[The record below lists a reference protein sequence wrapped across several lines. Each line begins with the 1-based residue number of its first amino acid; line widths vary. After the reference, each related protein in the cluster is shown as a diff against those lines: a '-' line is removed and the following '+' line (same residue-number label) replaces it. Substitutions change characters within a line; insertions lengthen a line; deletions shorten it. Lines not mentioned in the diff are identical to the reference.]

1 MKKIYTLVIAVMAA
15 FVMNA
20 QVNVTFQVDMTDYLK
35 VAGNTLKTVRI
46 AGTFGAANATSK
58 GVALVDWS
66 PLATPVFTKVA
77 GSTNTWQTV
86 VTFPNPSKGT
96 ELFYKFLNYAS
107 VAGAEWGDC
116 DVDNECF
123 EKKNAG
129 PCNQGAG
136 DFNRVLKI
144 PTAATVVG
152 YKWNTCTS
160 LTVRTQELPLDA
172 EVSITPNPAQDLALV
187 AINGNGNYSVNV
199 TTVAGQSVQ
208 SFDNVSS
215 TLAIEGLNAGLY
227 FVTVR
232 DAAGKSNTQK
242 LIIE

>member
-35 VAGNTLKTVRI
+35 IAGNTLKTVKI
-46 AGTFGAANATSK
+46 AGAFAGLNATSK
-58 GVALVDWS
+58 GTAMGDWKPEES
-66 PLATPVFTKVA
+66 PVFTKVA
-77 GSTNTWQTV
+77 GSANTWQV
-86 VTFPNPSKGT
+86 VATFPNPAKGQ
-96 ELFYKFLNYAS
+96 ELFYKFLNA
-107 VAGAEWGDC
+107 ATWGTC
-116 DVDNECF
+116 DVDQECF
-123 EKKNAG
+123 AG
-129 PCNQGAG
+129 AAAPCNSGAP
-136 DFNRVLKI
+136 DNNRVLKI
-144 PTAATVVG
+144 PTTATVVG
-152 YKWNTCTS
+152 FKWNTCTS
-160 LTVRTQELPLDA
+160 ITRVQELPLDA
-172 EVSITPNPAQDLALV
+172 EVSITPNPAQDLAVLTIKG
-187 AINGNGNYSVNV
+187 AGTSYNVNV

-215 TLAIEGLNAGLY
+215 TVAIEGLNAGLY

>member
-35 VAGNTLKTVRI
+35 IAGNTLKTVKI
-46 AGTFGAANATSK
+46 AGAFLALNATSK
-58 GVALVDWS
+58 GTAMGEWKPEES
-66 PLATPVFTKVA
+66 PVFTKVA
-77 GSTNTWQTV
+77 GSANTWQTV
-86 VTFPNPSKGT
+86 ITFPNPSKGQD
-96 ELFYKFLNYAS
+96 LVFKFLNTDAT
-107 VAGAEWGDC
+107 WGDC
-116 DVDNECF
+116 NIAQECMDAASTACSNQPKDDN
-123 EKKNAG
+123 
-129 PCNQGAG
+129 
-136 DFNRVLKI
+136 RLIKI
-144 PTAATVVG
+144 PTTAKIIG
-152 YKWNTCTS
+152 YKWGTCTS

-172 EVSITPNPAQDLALV
+172 EVSITPNPAQDLALL

>member
-20 QVNVTFQVDMTDYLK
+20 QVNVTFQVDLTDYLK
-35 VAGNTLKTVRI
+35 IAGNTVKTVKI
-46 AGTFGAANATSK
+46 AGAFAGLNATAK
-58 GVALVDWS
+58 GTAMADWKPEES
-66 PLATPVFTKVA
+66 PVFTKVA
-77 GSTNTWQTV
+77 GTANTWQAV
-86 VTFPNPSKGT
+86 VTFPNPSKGQ
-96 ELFYKFLNYAS
+96 ELFYKYLNA
-107 VAGAEWGDC
+107 ATWGAC
-116 DVDNECF
+116 DVDQECF
-123 EKKNAG
+123 VGMPYA
-129 PCNQGAG
+129 CNVAP
-136 DFNRVLKI
+136 DYNRVLKI
-144 PTAATVVG
+144 PATAAVVG

-172 EVSITPNPAQDLALV
+172 EVSITPNPAQDLAVLT
-187 AINGNGNYSVNV
+187 IKGNGSNYNVNV

-215 TLAIEGLNAGLY
+215 SVAIEGLNAGLY

-232 DAAGKSNTQK
+232 DAAGKSSTQK